1 MPDFGNYQTVV
12 NLRPI
17 TPQGGNI
24 LLSSRTVAGPG
35 QDGDRRVY
43 FPVSV
48 LRRLLE
54 IAESSPTQT
63 ALMTR
68 AGVRIEVWKD
78 ANGHVFESWHLVGVD
93 PKPERFLGTL

>member
-12 NLRPI
+12 NPRPI